1 MYLFMICPPSF
12 VIFFKLMDLNENEN
26 MIISENENVLNVN
39 EIVIEE
45 DVKRSKENATFQT

>member
-1 MYLFMICPPSF
+1 
-12 VIFFKLMDLNENEN
+12 MDLNENEN